1 MFAAV
6 VALTLG
12 VGIAANATIFSVV
25 NGVLLKPLP
34 FDSPDRLVAV
44 WHTAPGINLPLL
56 NMGPSNYFVY
66 RESSQTFEDIGL
78 WDGTAVTITGTG
90 EPERVQGLV
99 ASDGVLTI
107 LGVEPVAG
115 RRFSLEDDQPGAPD
129 RVMLSHAFWTRKF
142 AGDVS
147 AVGKTMTVDGRPH
160 EVIGVLPSTFRFLGR
175 TPQLLTTF
183 KFDRAKVH
191 AGNFSYQA
199 IARLKPGVTIDQ
211 ANADVARMLPI
222 TIEKFA
228 LPKGFSRQRFE
239 DAKIGPRVRPLA
251 DDVIGD
257 VGPIL
262 WILLGTVGLVLLIAC
277 ANVANLFLVR
287 AEGRQQE
294 LAIHA
299 ALGAGWK
306 RIAWELLSE
315 SLTLAVLGGVVG
327 LALAAGAL
335 RALRAIAPTGLPRLA
350 DIAIEPIVLAFTV
363 AISILSGV
371 FFGVIPVLKFARPQL
386 AGALKEGGRL
396 SSAGRQRHR
405 ARNTLVIV

>member
-1 MFAAV
+1 MTSTRLSRIVRRLLRAPMFAAV
-6 VALTLG
+6 AALTLG

-34 FDSPDRLVAV
+34 FDSPDRLVGV

-66 RESSQTFEDIGL
+66 RDSSQTFEDIGL

-90 EPERVQGLV
+90 EPERVQGV
-99 ASDGVLTI
+99 VVSDGVLPI
-107 LGVEPVAG
+107 LGVEAVAG

-129 RVMLSHAFWTRKF
+129 RVMLSHAFWMRKF

-160 EVIGVLPSTFRFLGR
+160 EVIGVLPATFRFLDR
-175 TPQLLTTF
+175 NPQLLTTF
-183 KFDRAKVH
+183 KFDRAKVN

-199 IARLKPGVTIDQ
+199 IARLKPGVTLDQ

-222 TIEKFA
+222 TIEQFA
-228 LPKGFSRQRFE
+228 LPKGFSRQMFE

-299 ALGAGWK
+299 ALGAGWT

-315 SLTLAVLGGVVG
+315 SLTLAAQIG
-327 LALAAGAL
+327 
-335 RALRAIAPTGLPRLA
+335 RAH
-350 DIAIEPIVLAFTV
+350 V
-363 AISILSGV
+363 
-371 FFGVIPVLKFARPQL
+371 
-386 AGALKEGGRL
+386 
-396 SSAGRQRHR
+396 
-405 ARNTLVIV
+405 